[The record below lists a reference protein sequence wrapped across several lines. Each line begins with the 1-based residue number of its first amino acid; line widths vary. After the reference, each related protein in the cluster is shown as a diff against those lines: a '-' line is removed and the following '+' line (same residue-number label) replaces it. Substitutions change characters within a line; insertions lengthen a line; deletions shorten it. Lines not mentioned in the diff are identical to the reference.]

1 MTNSRMLL
9 ARPLRSPAQH
19 SPASARGGL
28 GLLRWLWQRL
38 RYELLLRRDIHDL
51 ERLDDARLA
60 DLGISRGA
68 IDGAVRGLFDP
79 HR

>member
-9 ARPLRSPAQH
+9 AHSRRSPVA
-19 SPASARGGL
+19 ARRGI
-28 GLLRWLWQRL
+28 GLLRWLWRRL

-51 ERLDDARLA
+51 ERLDDACLA